1 MSDLKVFT
9 VDPSTGAM
17 RLGVPKPAQTISGI
31 DLLVQIVALAFL
43 NNGGRSISN
52 PGRAGGLRAYIGSYN
67 IDPDDPSELFTDIQL
82 MTSRVDEMIKLE
94 QVNTSRPP
102 SERLRSLQLADI
114 VPNEE
119 DLSVEVVVRVVNE
132 EGAVANAVVVT
143 P

>member
-1 MSDLKVFT
+1 MSDLKVFS
-9 VDPSTGAM
+9 VDSSTGAM
-17 RLGVPKPAQTISGI
+17 RLGIPKPGQLVSGI
-31 DLLVQIVALAFL
+31 DLLVQLVALAYL

-52 PGRAGGLRAYIGSYN
+52 PGRAGGLRAYIGAYN
-67 IDPDDPSELFTDIQL
+67 IDPDDPSELFADIQL
-82 MTSRVDEMIKLE
+82 MTSRIDEMIKLE

-132 EGAVANAVVVT
+132 EGTATSAVVVT